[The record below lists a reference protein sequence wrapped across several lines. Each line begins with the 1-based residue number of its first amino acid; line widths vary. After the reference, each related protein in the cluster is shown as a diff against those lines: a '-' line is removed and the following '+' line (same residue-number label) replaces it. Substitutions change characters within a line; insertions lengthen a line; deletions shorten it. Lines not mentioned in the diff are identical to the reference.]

1 MKFIYH
7 INGEE
12 RYPTKKEWAQMTE
25 RAFEMAGYVRVDDEE
40 EKKEMEEE
48 EHGGTEQNG

>member
-12 RYPTKKEWAQMTE
+12 RYPTKEEWAKMTE
-25 RAFEMAGYVRVDDEE
+25 HALEMAGYVRVEEE
-40 EKKEMEEE
+40 EK
-48 EHGGTEQNG
+48 HGRTEQNG